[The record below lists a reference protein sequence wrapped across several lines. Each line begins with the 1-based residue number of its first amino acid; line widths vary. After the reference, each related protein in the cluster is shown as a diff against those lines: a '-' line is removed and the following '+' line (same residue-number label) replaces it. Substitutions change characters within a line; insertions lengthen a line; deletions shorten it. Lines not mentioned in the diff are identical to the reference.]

1 MNGMGA
7 QAPSHLLGHLDP
19 SRLSRPT
26 RVSLSRGILTFR
38 WLVAVWAL
46 GIFVYEIWDRN
57 RLPEKLPVAHPV
69 IGILLLTAVVGF
81 SGFLTVLYHRDADLV
96 MQPAVLFTEIGLASV
111 LSFAD
116 VWVYGSEAH
125 TQSLPSIWMVAVVF
139 AVAVAGGTRA
149 AVMTGVGIGISRYVG
164 WLIFG
169 PDGWGS
175 LSRFATIALLGLAGW
190 SAGYFMDRLAEADRE
205 ISTFRA
211 REEVARTLHDG
222 VLQTLAVIQRRS
234 EDSELISLAR
244 SQESELREYLFGNR
258 PAATDLGS
266 ALRAVSARAE
276 QRYGLRVSV
285 ICAPDLPPGSE
296 AQIHALSGATGE
308 ALTNAS
314 KHGGASKA
322 TVYAEPDGDVVFVSV
337 KDDGAGFTPELVKM
351 GEGIKR
357 SITGRVVEAGGRV
370 EVDGRPGSGTEI
382 RMWA

>member
-1 MNGMGA
+1 M
-7 QAPSHLLGHLDP
+7 
-19 SRLSRPT
+19 
-26 RVSLSRGILTFR
+26 TFR

-57 RLPEKLPVAHPV
+57 RLPDKLPVAHPA
-69 IGILLLTAVVGF
+69 IGLLLLTAAVGF
-81 SGFLTVLYHRDADLV
+81 SGFVTVLYHRDADLV
-96 MQPAVLFTEIGLASV
+96 MRPNVLFTEIGLASV

-149 AVMTGVGIGISRYVG
+149 AVMTGVGIGVSRYVG

-234 EDSELISLAR
+234 EDGELIALAR

-285 ICAPDLPPGSE
+285 ICAPDLPAGSE
-296 AQIHALSGATGE
+296 AQIHALAGATGE

-322 TVYAEPDGDVVFVSV
+322 TVYAEPDGEVVFVSV
-337 KDDGAGFTPELVKM
+337 KDDGVGFEADLVQM